1 MDRNLIRLIK
11 DAVVDGTSSVS
22 AIFARLGAPAGA
34 SLAADVAAIKA
45 ETALIKGY
53 TDTEMADLLRFVKN
67 ERSVYPTLAADVTVT
82 GGAAWVLG
90 AFAEIIP
97 AAAVVAD
104 FQVDGVAVSAASAA
118 GKYEL
123 VLYHGGA
130 DTEFCR
136 IRFTLDATLLV
147 TNLVVTGG
155 KTLAANDKVRA
166 KLASAAGA
174 QTADISL
181 QYHLI

>member
-82 GGAAWVLG
+82 GGAAWALG

-97 AAAVVAD
+97 AAAV
-104 FQVDGVAVSAASAA
+104 
-118 GKYEL
+118 
-123 VLYHGGA
+123 
-130 DTEFCR
+130 
-136 IRFTLDATLLV
+136 
-147 TNLVVTGG
+147 
-155 KTLAANDKVRA
+155 
-166 KLASAAGA
+166 
-174 QTADISL
+174 
-181 QYHLI
+181 